1 MKDIFAVKLKR
12 RRSAGQQKGGTLL
25 GITLFQC
32 YQKGKKLKDHAIHLA
47 NLSEDHCER
56 WFHHV
61 NDILKTY
68 SGRPKSLKV
77 FVNPNSHKKEAND
90 VYQEQ
95 VAPLFRLANIQSD
108 VTITQYK
115 GHALSILK
123 ECQLQ
128 EFDGVVCIGGDGFAS
143 EVANGLLLRAQMDA
157 GRDADSVFTPVRA
170 ALPLGIIPA
179 GSTDTVAYSLHGVR
193 HPKTAALHIIMGHRQ
208 PVDICTYRSDGELL
222 RFGFSAMFGFGGRTL
237 ALAEKQHWM
246 PPIQSREFALMKS
259 LANLSTSSLL
269 SKVNSGFVSPVC
281 DQMVCHGPAF
291 HDCDDFFFY
300 VLVGSRPAWQ
310 QIQGLFLN
318 ISIMAIP
325 CLCSMA
331 PRGLAPITSLD
342 NGSMA
347 LIAVRDT
354 SRANLIKHLKG
365 YGGFKNQFR
374 FPFVETFTVQEV
386 KLRPRPRR
394 DGADEPKPPPLVSA
408 VSPGTGG
415 LPWNIDGDLVE
426 MSSEIHISL
435 GESFDILPAR
445 SGPNLL
451 SNKTGWPLW
460 HLLGILPSSIL
471 MEECVFP
478 PRPLLEGGSGCGQSG
493 TWGRTRGTW
502 NRIEIEGPRKWKL
515 RDAARFMRRPLCL
528 AIKRRSVDLESK
540 RWPLD
545 VEIKKRRLQVHKTP
559 EEEDVPGHGNKDTVL
574 GHEESEEISG
584 LGRTRAS
591 HGAWREEMK
600 TRSLNMRK
608 EGLVSEFVEEEG
620 ILDPEEG
627 KVVLKPEGEENV
639 LRLGEENTKLGD
651 EEEEEVV
658 HGPVEKEKDIGPGEL
673 EEKVCGHHNQDKA
686 PQPQGNRGGL

>member
-1 MKDIFAVKLKR
+1 MSDAISQTDSFMSAWTDSPTDRQSWDSETQPVSPFPWKAMKSKKNKKKKKKRFLRSIFASELCDTDSTEWQAEQSQSPRGQVVPEPIIRGIFEIDKKSCDVLLTESRLIWSPIQPEAPSDNSPANSKHREKFVEMKDIFAVKLKR

-259 LANLSTSSLL
+259 LANLSPEDCEL
-269 SKVNSGFVSPVC
+269 SFLP
-281 DQMVCHGPAF
+281 QYTQ
-291 HDCDDFFFY
+291 DDSRQQKDMGD
-300 VLVGSRPAWQ
+300 VLHCGSRPAWQ

-426 MSSEIHISL
+426 MSSEIHIRL
-435 GESFDILPAR
+435 HPQLITLFGA
-445 SGPNLL
+445 
-451 SNKTGWPLW
+451 
-460 HLLGILPSSIL
+460 HA
-471 MEECVFP
+471 EETEDGMSKC
-478 PRPLLEGGSGCGQSG
+478 S
-493 TWGRTRGTW
+493 
-502 NRIEIEGPRKWKL
+502 
-515 RDAARFMRRPLCL
+515 CL
-528 AIKRRSVDLESK
+528 
-540 RWPLD
+540 
-545 VEIKKRRLQVHKTP
+545 
-559 EEEDVPGHGNKDTVL
+559 
-574 GHEESEEISG
+574 
-584 LGRTRAS
+584 
-591 HGAWREEMK
+591 
-600 TRSLNMRK
+600 
-608 EGLVSEFVEEEG
+608 
-620 ILDPEEG
+620 
-627 KVVLKPEGEENV
+627 
-639 LRLGEENTKLGD
+639 
-651 EEEEEVV
+651 
-658 HGPVEKEKDIGPGEL
+658 
-673 EEKVCGHHNQDKA
+673 
-686 PQPQGNRGGL
+686 

>member
-1 MKDIFAVKLKR
+1 MSDAISQTDSFMSAWTDSPTDRQSWDSETQPVSPFPWKAMKSKKNKKKKKKRFLRSIFASELCDTDSTEWQAEQSQSPRGQVVPEPIIRGIFEIDKKSCDVLLTESR
-12 RRSAGQQKGGTLL
+12 LIWSPIQPEAPSA
-25 GITLFQC
+25 
-32 YQKGKKLKDHAIHLA
+32 
-47 NLSEDHCER
+47 
-56 WFHHV
+56 
-61 NDILKTY
+61 Y

-259 LANLSTSSLL
+259 LANLSPEDCEL
-269 SKVNSGFVSPVC
+269 SFLP
-281 DQMVCHGPAF
+281 QYTQ
-291 HDCDDFFFY
+291 DDSRQQKDMGD
-300 VLVGSRPAWQ
+300 VLHCGSRPAWQ

-426 MSSEIHISL
+426 MSSEIHIRL
-435 GESFDILPAR
+435 HPQLITLFGA
-445 SGPNLL
+445 
-451 SNKTGWPLW
+451 
-460 HLLGILPSSIL
+460 HA
-471 MEECVFP
+471 EETEDGMSKC
-478 PRPLLEGGSGCGQSG
+478 S
-493 TWGRTRGTW
+493 
-502 NRIEIEGPRKWKL
+502 
-515 RDAARFMRRPLCL
+515 CL
-528 AIKRRSVDLESK
+528 
-540 RWPLD
+540 
-545 VEIKKRRLQVHKTP
+545 
-559 EEEDVPGHGNKDTVL
+559 
-574 GHEESEEISG
+574 
-584 LGRTRAS
+584 
-591 HGAWREEMK
+591 
-600 TRSLNMRK
+600 
-608 EGLVSEFVEEEG
+608 
-620 ILDPEEG
+620 
-627 KVVLKPEGEENV
+627 
-639 LRLGEENTKLGD
+639 
-651 EEEEEVV
+651 
-658 HGPVEKEKDIGPGEL
+658 
-673 EEKVCGHHNQDKA
+673 
-686 PQPQGNRGGL
+686 

>member
-179 GSTDTVAYSLHGVR
+179 GGAAELLPESLQSGSAELLPVS
-193 HPKTAALHIIMGHRQ
+193 PQGGAAELLPESPQSGSAELLPVSPQGGAAELLPESLGGGTAELLPVSPQSGSAELLPVSPQGGAAELLTESPRSGSAELLPESPQGHRQ

-259 LANLSTSSLL
+259 LANLSPEDCEL
-269 SKVNSGFVSPVC
+269 SFLP
-281 DQMVCHGPAF
+281 QYTQ
-291 HDCDDFFFY
+291 DD
-300 VLVGSRPAWQ
+300 SRPAWQ

-426 MSSEIHISL
+426 MSSEIHI
-435 GESFDILPAR
+435 R
-445 SGPNLL
+445 
-451 SNKTGWPLW
+451 
-460 HLLGILPSSIL
+460 
-471 MEECVFP
+471 
-478 PRPLLEGGSGCGQSG
+478 
-493 TWGRTRGTW
+493 
-502 NRIEIEGPRKWKL
+502 
-515 RDAARFMRRPLCL
+515 
-528 AIKRRSVDLESK
+528 
-540 RWPLD
+540 
-545 VEIKKRRLQVHKTP
+545 
-559 EEEDVPGHGNKDTVL
+559 
-574 GHEESEEISG
+574 
-584 LGRTRAS
+584 
-591 HGAWREEMK
+591 
-600 TRSLNMRK
+600 
-608 EGLVSEFVEEEG
+608 
-620 ILDPEEG
+620 
-627 KVVLKPEGEENV
+627 
-639 LRLGEENTKLGD
+639 
-651 EEEEEVV
+651 
-658 HGPVEKEKDIGPGEL
+658 
-673 EEKVCGHHNQDKA
+673 
-686 PQPQGNRGGL
+686 

>member
-1 MKDIFAVKLKR
+1 MSDAISQTDSFMSAWTDSPTDRQSWDSETQPVSPFPWKAMKSKKNKKKKKKRFLRSIFASELCDTDSTEWQAEQSQSPR
-12 RRSAGQQKGGTLL
+12 GQVVPEPIIRGIFEIDKKSCDVLL
-25 GITLFQC
+25 TESRLIWSPIQ
-32 YQKGKKLKDHAIHLA
+32 
-47 NLSEDHCER
+47 
-56 WFHHV
+56 
-61 NDILKTY
+61 
-68 SGRPKSLKV
+68 P
-77 FVNPNSHKKEAND
+77 EAPS
-90 VYQEQ
+90 V
-95 VAPLFRLANIQSD
+95 
-108 VTITQYK
+108 TQYK

-259 LANLSTSSLL
+259 LANLSPEDCEL
-269 SKVNSGFVSPVC
+269 SFLP
-281 DQMVCHGPAF
+281 QYTQ
-291 HDCDDFFFY
+291 DDSRQQKDMGD
-300 VLVGSRPAWQ
+300 VLHCGSRPAWQ

-426 MSSEIHISL
+426 MSSEIHIRL
-435 GESFDILPAR
+435 HPQLITLFGA
-445 SGPNLL
+445 
-451 SNKTGWPLW
+451 
-460 HLLGILPSSIL
+460 HA
-471 MEECVFP
+471 EETEDGMSKC
-478 PRPLLEGGSGCGQSG
+478 S
-493 TWGRTRGTW
+493 
-502 NRIEIEGPRKWKL
+502 
-515 RDAARFMRRPLCL
+515 CL
-528 AIKRRSVDLESK
+528 
-540 RWPLD
+540 
-545 VEIKKRRLQVHKTP
+545 
-559 EEEDVPGHGNKDTVL
+559 
-574 GHEESEEISG
+574 
-584 LGRTRAS
+584 
-591 HGAWREEMK
+591 
-600 TRSLNMRK
+600 
-608 EGLVSEFVEEEG
+608 
-620 ILDPEEG
+620 
-627 KVVLKPEGEENV
+627 
-639 LRLGEENTKLGD
+639 
-651 EEEEEVV
+651 
-658 HGPVEKEKDIGPGEL
+658 
-673 EEKVCGHHNQDKA
+673 
-686 PQPQGNRGGL
+686 